1 MQLTDGQRKIL
12 DRLAADNPFH
22 PLLPTEIYA
31 LRAALAA
38 LDARAA
44 EIERLRAEATAL
56 RSEVAALGALIAR
69 HEARARA
76 WEYGPGGED

>member
-44 EIERLRAEATAL
+44 EIERLRAEVEAL
-56 RSEVAALGALIAR
+56 KALIRR

-76 WEYGPGGED
+76 WEYPEGED